1 VNREGL
7 VAESPAP
14 TAGRAW
20 IAGYWVLT
28 TFFIL
33 TAIISTQKI
42 RAGFL
47 SNYAADVTC
56 PAWLYLTLRGLHGRG
71 QTVIGRYFAATPERA
86 AVVLFGGSTLTELS
100 QIWWPAGFF
109 SGTYD
114 PLDIL
119 AYGIGV
125 GACYGLERLSM
136 STSASSG

>member
-1 VNREGL
+1 MI
-7 VAESPAP
+7 ESRSE
-14 TAGRAW
+14 TARRAW
-20 IAGYWVLT
+20 IVGYWVLT
-28 TFFIL
+28 AFFIV

-56 PAWLYLTLRGLHGRG
+56 PAWLYVTLRGLHGRRPSA
-71 QTVIGRYFAATPERA
+71 VGRYFAATPERA
-86 AVVLFGGSTLTELS
+86 AVVLFGGSALTELS

-109 SGTYD
+109 AGRYD

-125 GACYGLERLSM
+125 GACYALEKLSM
-136 STSASSG
+136 SPTASSS